1 MDEILSHNTHKRPF
15 VYNLGLNCTSIL
27 NLSIILPFHVIES
40 MVFIFLT
47 DRIILFNPHNEGVP
61 TFGLIIYA
69 NTIVCADLEKGG
81 DKAPLPWKNHLYL
94 RNTKNKHRTPPPWYQ
109 PLQTQLLLW
118 SPRPPL
124 HEKTKMFLIHTCSAT
139 AQEINKHKK
148 YIELNKSLY
157 MKLQQ
162 HGA

>member
-1 MDEILSHNTHKRPF
+1 M
-15 VYNLGLNCTSIL
+15 YNLGLNCTSIL
-27 NLSIILPFHVIES
+27 NLSIILPFHVIGS

-47 DRIILFNPHNEGVP
+47 DRIIIFNPHNEGVP

-94 RNTKNKHRTPPPWYQ
+94 RNTKNKHRTPTSMIPTFANTIIT
-109 PLQTQLLLW
+109 LI
-118 SPRPPL
+118 PRPPL
-124 HEKTKMFLIHTCSAT
+124 HEKTEMFLIHTCSAT
-139 AQEINKHKK
+139 AKEINKHKK